1 MFLIIAELTL
11 VRAKVPSTLTTFG
24 VLVLSWSLLSALT
37 EALGP
42 TTANT
47 ERMPASLAQ
56 VSCVLVII
64 FSSLQYYL
72 S

>member
-11 VRAKVPSTLTTFG
+11 VRVKVPSTLIMFG
-24 VLVLSWSLLSALT
+24 VLVLSLSSLSAPT
-37 EALGP
+37 EALGR

-64 FSSLQYYL
+64 SSSL
-72 S
+72 